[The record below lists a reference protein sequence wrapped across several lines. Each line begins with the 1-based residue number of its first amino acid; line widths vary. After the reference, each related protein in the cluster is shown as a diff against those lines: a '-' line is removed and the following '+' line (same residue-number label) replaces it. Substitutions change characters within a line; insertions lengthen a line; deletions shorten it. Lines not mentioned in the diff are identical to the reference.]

1 MTRYSAALH
10 FSHSQDPRKYQDGSN
25 DTDVHYPH
33 AKGVMLSADSICYYR
48 SPCKEHCCYHAQDL
62 SLSNGAYPASK
73 CRDRDRCTAAGLDVT
88 RRAPFHR
95 TRAQIYRK
103 LRRSIQISFRAVTCK
118 PAVIRAPL
126 HAEKAHTH
134 DAVSLHDFLFCYA

>member
-1 MTRYSAALH
+1 
-10 FSHSQDPRKYQDGSN
+10 
-25 DTDVHYPH
+25 
-33 AKGVMLSADSICYYR
+33 MLSAESICYYR
-48 SPCKEHCCYHAQDL
+48 SPCKEYCCYHAQDL

-134 DAVSLHDFLFCYA
+134 DAFMIFCSVMHKDARNMTVSDPSARRLLKMSSRKKRLPCRYR